1 MSIDPNNTKALF
13 RKATALKGMGRLDE
27 ALELIESGLLI
38 DPNNTAALQD
48 RTVIMQSKEK
58 LSATTQLITEGQYR
72 QADIRLDELIRTL
85 GP

>member
-1 MSIDPNNTKALF
+1 
-13 RKATALKGMGRLDE
+13 MGRLDE